1 MKGFKILATTAAIVG
16 SLTLAA
22 PGFAGDKD
30 SDGKWKHN
38 SDWRHD
44 HGGKRLDKFLELT
57 DAQKETLASQR
68 ESDKA
73 ARHAQHAKLLEAH
86 NALNNAAENGA
97 NDAEL
102 SALAQT
108 LGQLHAEQAL
118 AGAKAHKA
126 FTAVL
131 TPEQKQKLA
140 DLKAKREERKKARD
154 ARQHQSS
161 SSTGS

>member
-1 MKGFKILATTAAIVG
+1 MKSFKILATTAAIIG

-22 PGFAGDKD
+22 PGFAGDRNF
-30 SDGKWKHN
+30 DGKWKQN

-44 HGGKRLDKFLELT
+44 HGKRMDKLLDLT
-57 DAQKETLASQR
+57 DAQKEALENQR
-68 ESDKA
+68 GSDKA
-73 ARHAQHAKLLEAH
+73 ARQAQHAKLLEAH

-118 AGAKAHKA
+118 ASAKAHKA
-126 FTAVL
+126 FIAVL

-140 DLKAKREERKKARD
+140 ELKAKREERKKARD

-161 SSTGS
+161 SSAGS